1 MKAIASLATVMPLLA
16 GVGLVACGDDDE
28 DSAATEATT
37 TEEAAAGGGG
47 ATEIGMTEYAFDPAD
62 ATVSRGDT
70 ITVTNGGELA
80 HNYTVMAGD
89 QSVDEA
95 LPPGERHLARQLA
108 TTGDVDLSGCPTPP
122 PNPPQPQPPPP
133 EQPPAGPPGTPPPEL
148 TLDLGAK
155 KQKMKKKVKF
165 SATASADATLVAE
178 GKKIKET
185 TTQLAANQET
195 TVKAK
200 LKRKALNRLEDKG
213 KGKVKIEG
221 TASALGGGTATDA
234 VKVKLED

>member
-1 MKAIASLATVMPLLA
+1 MKAIASLATVMLLLA

-108 TTGDVDLSGCPTPP
+108 TTGDVD
-122 PNPPQPQPPPP
+122 
-133 EQPPAGPPGTPPPEL
+133 PGSNGEVEL
-148 TLDLGAK
+148 GDMASSEYRVICTIPGHREKGMRGTL
-155 KQKMKKKVKF
+155 
-165 SATASADATLVAE
+165 T
-178 GKKIKET
+178 
-185 TTQLAANQET
+185 
-195 TVKAK
+195 
-200 LKRKALNRLEDKG
+200 
-213 KGKVKIEG
+213 IE
-221 TASALGGGTATDA
+221 
-234 VKVKLED
+234 